1 MGSIEVKSKPEEKEE
16 EEERK
21 DEEDE
26 ALAMNIQNLQDQFLI
41 FQCNHNIE
49 LKEHNQQISQLQHQ
63 VKLLR
68 QQNLDLTHV
77 LVGLQSEVEQ
87 IKRDVLGAHCERS
100 QLSND
105 KKLTNNVLTTM
116 VYYDYE
122 NNAHDDLGEYVQI
135 DEQ

>member
-1 MGSIEVKSKPEEKEE
+1 MGSIEVKSKPEEKEK
-16 EEERK
+16 ERK
-21 DEEDE
+21 KEENE
-26 ALAMNIQNLQDQFLI
+26 ALATNIQTLQDQFLL
-41 FQCNHNIE
+41 FQCDRNIE
-49 LKEHNQQISQLQHQ
+49 LRRHNQQISQLQHQ